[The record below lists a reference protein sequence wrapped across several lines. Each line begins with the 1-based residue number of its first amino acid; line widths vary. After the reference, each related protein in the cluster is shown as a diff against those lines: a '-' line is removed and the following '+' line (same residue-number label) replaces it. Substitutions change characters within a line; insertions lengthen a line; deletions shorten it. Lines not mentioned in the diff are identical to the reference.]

1 MTEDS
6 LNRVETEQ
14 LIKVQSLNMVLTVRV
29 VLSLAN
35 LTIYTNLRAVKLALV
50 VRIIGMSPSNSAR
63 SIEAQPIGETNVCHC
78 SSVQLV
84 KLAGDIIIKV
94 GTERVTC
101 PQESTGIGIVRTRT
115 SVVILRIAV
124 GIGTDDRI
132 AVGIQHTYIDR
143 IDRSNTSRIVA
154 QVSRAKLILIIVR
167 IADSLAV
174 HIANV
179 NTYVEPLGEVIV
191 GFHTGIE
198 ALVA

>member
-1 MTEDS
+1 
-6 LNRVETEQ
+6 
-14 LIKVQSLNMVLTVRV
+14 MVLTVRV

-35 LTIYTNLRAVKLALV
+35 LTIYTNLRTIKLALV
-50 VRIIGMSPSNSAR
+50 VRIVGMSPSNSAR
-63 SIEAQPIGETNVCHC
+63 SIETQPIGEANVCHC

-84 KLAGDIIIKV
+84 KLLVDVIVKV
-94 GTERVTC
+94 GTEGVTSL
-101 PQESTGIGIVRTRT
+101 QESTGIGIVRTRT
-115 SVVILRIAV
+115 SIVILRIAV
-124 GIGTDDRI
+124 GISTDDRI
-132 AVGIQHTYIDR
+132 AVGIQYTYIDR

-154 QVSRAKLILIIVR
+154 QVSRAKLILVIVR